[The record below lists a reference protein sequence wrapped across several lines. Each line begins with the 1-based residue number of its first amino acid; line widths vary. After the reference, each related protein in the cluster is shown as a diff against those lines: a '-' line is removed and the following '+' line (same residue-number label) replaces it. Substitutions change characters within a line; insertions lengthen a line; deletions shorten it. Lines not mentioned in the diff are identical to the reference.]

1 MLFRSENGLGLLTYS
16 VENPSGVG
24 YTDVGYGEG
33 IDLPLQPTL
42 HFRSPDEDNALSA
55 KCYVDKEISTDTCLN
70 VVLYFAAGTSFRQGD
85 LLYVTMQDELGQPYS
100 IAVQPRT
107 YVPVATLTSGSETLT
122 LSPLGM
128 SIRNAHPD
136 REPLVDELTLRYQDG
151 SEFTVES
158 SSRSLMNWVVGCM
171 RGSDD
176 VPFADN
182 TYVFDRLVDVDAVAK
197 VRVMTDPEGIQL
209 AMKNFLNMTEEDFNR
224 AIVDSLQG
232 NMREIIGT
240 ITLKEICND
249 RKKFGDEVQSKAQ
262 TDMNALG
269 IQIISCNIQRVTDE
283 NSLIN
288 SLGQDNMSKIQK
300 DAAIAKAEAERDI
313 AIAQAQAAKASND
326 AQVEADMHIAQK
338 QNDLA
343 IKQSELKVQE
353 DTKRAEADAAYTI
366 QQQEQQR
373 SIETAT
379 VNAQIAKTEREA
391 ELKSKEVEVKKQSLD
406 AEVRAAADADRYR
419 KEQEAQAA
427 LYQRQK
433 DAEAVR
439 YEQEQAA
446 EAAKKAAEAARFAK
460 EQEAAGIAAVG
471 QAEAEA
477 IRAKA
482 LAEAEGIDKK
492 AEAMKKYGEAAVIE
506 MIMNALPEI
515 AKNVAEPLSK
525 VDKITMYG
533 EGNSAKLLSDIVNGT
548 TQVTEGISAGMGLD
562 LKSLLAGAL
571 GGKLAAG
578 NSQPV
583 QVTVT
588 PQAQPDAAAASAD
601 TPEQQV

>member
-1 MLFRSENGLGLLTYS
+1 MDILLKAIPIAIPVILVILIFLMGYVKAPPDVAYIISGLRKHPKVLIGKA
-16 VENPSGVG
+16 
-24 YTDVGYGEG
+24 G
-33 IDLPLQPTL
+33 IKIPFLE
-42 HFRSPDEDNALSA
+42 R
-55 KCYVDKEISTDTCLN
+55 VDKLIVRQISIDIKSEGYIPT
-70 VVLYFAAGTSFRQGD
+70 
-85 LLYVTMQDELGQPYS
+85 QDFIG
-100 IAVQPRT
+100 
-107 YVPVATLTSGSETLT
+107 
-122 LSPLGM
+122 
-128 SIRNAHPD
+128 
-136 REPLVDELTLRYQDG
+136 
-151 SEFTVES
+151 
-158 SSRSLMNWVVGCM
+158 
-171 RGSDD
+171 
-176 VPFADN
+176 
-182 TYVFDRLVDVDAVAK
+182 VDVDAVAK

-209 AMKNFLNMTEEDFNR
+209 AMKNFLNMTEDDFNR

-439 YEQEQAA
+439 YEQE
-446 EAAKKAAEAARFAK
+446 
-460 EQEAAGIAAVG
+460 AAGIAAVG

-583 QVTVT
+583 QVTVA

-601 TPEQQV
+601 MPEQQV

>member
-1 MLFRSENGLGLLTYS
+1 MDILLKAIPIAIPVILVILIFLMGYVKAPPDVAYIISGLRKHPKVLIGKA
-16 VENPSGVG
+16 
-24 YTDVGYGEG
+24 G
-33 IDLPLQPTL
+33 IKIPFLE
-42 HFRSPDEDNALSA
+42 R
-55 KCYVDKEISTDTCLN
+55 VDKLIVRQISIDIKSEGYIPT
-70 VVLYFAAGTSFRQGD
+70 
-85 LLYVTMQDELGQPYS
+85 QDFIG
-100 IAVQPRT
+100 
-107 YVPVATLTSGSETLT
+107 
-122 LSPLGM
+122 
-128 SIRNAHPD
+128 
-136 REPLVDELTLRYQDG
+136 
-151 SEFTVES
+151 
-158 SSRSLMNWVVGCM
+158 
-171 RGSDD
+171 
-176 VPFADN
+176 
-182 TYVFDRLVDVDAVAK
+182 VDVDAVAK

-209 AMKNFLNMTEEDFNR
+209 AMKNFLNMTEDDFNR

-391 ELKSKEVEVKKQSLD
+391 ELKSKD

-583 QVTVT
+583 QVTVA

>member
-1 MLFRSENGLGLLTYS
+1 MENLIPYL
-16 VENPSGVG
+16 VPAVI
-24 YTDVGYGEG
+24 VV
-33 IDLPLQPTL
+33 I
-42 HFRSPDEDNALSA
+42 
-55 KCYVDKEISTDTCLN
+55 
-70 VVLYFAAGTSFRQGD
+70 VVLLLLLGYVKAPPDQAYIISGLKKEARILIGRAGIRVPFFERLD
-85 LLYVTMQDELGQPYS
+85 RLYLGQMTVDIKTEQS
-100 IAVQPRT
+100 
-107 YVPVATLTSGSETLT
+107 VPTNDFINV
-122 LSPLGM
+122 
-128 SIRNAHPD
+128 N
-136 REPLVDELTLRYQDG
+136 
-151 SEFTVES
+151 
-158 SSRSLMNWVVGCM
+158 
-171 RGSDD
+171 
-176 VPFADN
+176 
-182 TYVFDRLVDVDAVAK
+182 VDAVAK
-197 VRVMTDPEGIQL
+197 VRISPTPEGIRL
-209 AMKNFLNMTEEDFNR
+209 AAKNFLNKKPADITMDLQ
-224 AIVDSLQG
+224 DSLQG

-583 QVTVT
+583 QVTVA
-588 PQAQPDAAAASAD
+588 PQAQPDVAAASAD

>member
-1 MLFRSENGLGLLTYS
+1 MDILLKVLPIAIPVILVILIFLMGYVKAPPDVAYIISGLRKHPKVLIGKA
-16 VENPSGVG
+16 
-24 YTDVGYGEG
+24 G
-33 IDLPLQPTL
+33 IKIPFLE
-42 HFRSPDEDNALSA
+42 R
-55 KCYVDKEISTDTCLN
+55 VDKLIVRQISIDIKSEGYIPT
-70 VVLYFAAGTSFRQGD
+70 
-85 LLYVTMQDELGQPYS
+85 QDFIG
-100 IAVQPRT
+100 
-107 YVPVATLTSGSETLT
+107 
-122 LSPLGM
+122 
-128 SIRNAHPD
+128 
-136 REPLVDELTLRYQDG
+136 
-151 SEFTVES
+151 
-158 SSRSLMNWVVGCM
+158 
-171 RGSDD
+171 
-176 VPFADN
+176 
-182 TYVFDRLVDVDAVAK
+182 VDVDAVAK

-209 AMKNFLNMTEEDFNR
+209 AMKNFLNMTEDDFNR

-343 IKQSELKVQE
+343 IKQAELKVQE
-353 DTKRAEADAAYTI
+353 DIKRAEADAAYTI

-446 EAAKKAAEAARFAK
+446 EAANNVGDCPWAACVRIFCGYYTIK
-460 EQEAAGIAAVG
+460 
-471 QAEAEA
+471 
-477 IRAKA
+477 
-482 LAEAEGIDKK
+482 
-492 AEAMKKYGEAAVIE
+492 
-506 MIMNALPEI
+506 
-515 AKNVAEPLSK
+515 
-525 VDKITMYG
+525 
-533 EGNSAKLLSDIVNGT
+533 
-548 TQVTEGISAGMGLD
+548 
-562 LKSLLAGAL
+562 
-571 GGKLAAG
+571 
-578 NSQPV
+578 
-583 QVTVT
+583 
-588 PQAQPDAAAASAD
+588 
-601 TPEQQV
+601 

>member
-1 MLFRSENGLGLLTYS
+1 MEMLFKFLPIIAGVVLLVLIFLLGYVKS
-16 VENPSGVG
+16 PPDVAFIISGIRKKPRVLIG
-24 YTDVGYGEG
+24 RAGFKIPFLE
-33 IDLPLQPTL
+33 
-42 HFRSPDEDNALSA
+42 R
-55 KCYVDKEISTDTCLN
+55 VDKLIVRQISID
-70 VVLYFAAGTSFRQGD
+70 
-85 LLYVTMQDELGQPYS
+85 
-100 IAVQPRT
+100 IK
-107 YVPVATLTSGSETLT
+107 SEGYIPTNDFI
-122 LSPLGM
+122 G
-128 SIRNAHPD
+128 
-136 REPLVDELTLRYQDG
+136 
-151 SEFTVES
+151 
-158 SSRSLMNWVVGCM
+158 
-171 RGSDD
+171 
-176 VPFADN
+176 
-182 TYVFDRLVDVDAVAK
+182 VDVDAVAK
-197 VRVMTDPEGIQL
+197 VRVKTDPEGIQL
-209 AMKNFLNMTEEDFNR
+209 AMKNFLNMREADFGS
-224 AIVDSLQG
+224 AIADSLQG

-262 TDMNALG
+262 TDMSALG
-269 IQIISCNIQRVTDE
+269 IEIISCNIQRVTDE
-283 NSLIN
+283 NDLIN

-313 AIAQAQAAKASND
+313 AIAQAQAAKSSND
-326 AQVEADMHIAQK
+326 AKVESEMQIAQK
-338 QNDLA
+338 QNDLSIRKA
-343 IKQSELKVQE
+343 ELKVQE
-353 DTKRAEADAAYTI
+353 DTKKAEADAAYTI

-379 VNAQIAKTEREA
+379 VNAQIAKAEREA
-391 ELKSKEVEVKKQSLD
+391 ELKRKEVEVKKQSLD
-406 AEVRAAADADRYR
+406 AEVRAAADADRYK

-492 AEAMKKYGEAAVIE
+492 AEAMKKYGEAAIVE
-506 MIMNALPEI
+506 MVMNALPEI

-533 EGNSAKLLSDIVNGT
+533 EGNSAKLLGDIINGT
-548 TQVTEGISAGMGLD
+548 TQVTEGLSSGMGLD
-562 LKSLLAGAL
+562 IKSLIAGAI
-571 GGKLAAG
+571 GGKLTAQQTSPVIVVDKPDNTAAPT
-578 NSQPV
+578 QP
-583 QVTVT
+583 QEPT
-588 PQAQPDAAAASAD
+588 AKNDADGKA
-601 TPEQQV
+601 E

>member
-1 MLFRSENGLGLLTYS
+1 MLELILYFGPVIL
-16 VENPSGVG
+16 
-24 YTDVGYGEG
+24 
-33 IDLPLQPTL
+33 
-42 HFRSPDEDNALSA
+42 
-55 KCYVDKEISTDTCLN
+55 
-70 VVLYFAAGTSFRQGD
+70 VVLLVLLIITQGYVKAPPDHAYIISGLRKEPRVLVGRAGLKLPFFEQLD
-85 LLYVTMQDELGQPYS
+85 KLYLGQ
-100 IAVQPRT
+100 IT
-107 YVPVATLTSGSETLT
+107 
-122 LSPLGM
+122 
-128 SIRNAHPD
+128 
-136 REPLVDELTLRYQDG
+136 VDIKTDEYIPTND
-151 SEFTVES
+151 FINV
-158 SSRSLMNWVVGCM
+158 M
-171 RGSDD
+171 
-176 VPFADN
+176 
-182 TYVFDRLVDVDAVAK
+182 VDAVAK
-197 VRVMTDPEGIQL
+197 VRVADDPAMLKL
-209 AMKNFLNMTEEDFNR
+209 AMRNFLNKNSAKIAADLQ
-224 AIVDSLQG
+224 DSLQG

-583 QVTVT
+583 QVTVA